1 MLYIYIKIMALAQKK
16 LVSVYLDELQ
26 YMAFQRMS
34 KQQNCNTAD
43 LIRKAM
49 DSYLASSKKSDSL
62 DDWQPLSVGG
72 LLSDAPDWKSSDIQ
86 DEMSGAAYDWH

>member
-1 MLYIYIKIMALAQKK
+1 MALSQKK
-16 LVSVYLDELQ
+16 LVSIYLDELQ
-26 YMAFQRMS
+26 YMAFQHMS

-49 DSYLASSKKSDSL
+49 DSYLETQKKSNSL

-72 LLSDAPDWKSSDIQ
+72 LKAEAPDWISSDIQ
-86 DEMSGAAYDWH
+86 DEMSGGGYDWH

>member
-1 MLYIYIKIMALAQKK
+1 MLCIYIKIMALAQKK

-26 YMAFQRMS
+26 YMAFQHMS

-49 DSYLASSKKSDSL
+49 DSYLETQKKSNSL

-72 LLSDAPDWKSSDIQ
+72 LKAEAPDWKSSNIQ